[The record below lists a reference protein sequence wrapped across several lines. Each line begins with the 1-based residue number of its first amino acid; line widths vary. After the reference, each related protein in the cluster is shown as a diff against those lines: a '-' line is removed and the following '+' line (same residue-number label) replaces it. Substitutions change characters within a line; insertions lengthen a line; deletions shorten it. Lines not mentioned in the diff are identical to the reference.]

1 MYLEEIKFE
10 EIKNLDIED
19 IDKIVVEEGRWAI
32 IIIKECCKNIGLVGI
47 IKDKFFQIIIKEEFR
62 GRDYLRKIIDLIIT
76 EWNLNEL
83 YATIDRNN
91 LRSMRAFAKLDYGQ
105 VFEGKIPKNSVR
117 LKIK

>member
-10 EIKNLDIED
+10 EIKNLNIED
-19 IDKIVVEEGRWAI
+19 IDKIVVEDGRWAI
-32 IIIKECCKNIGLVGI
+32 INDDYKNIGLVGI
-47 IKDKFFQIIIKEEFR
+47 IKGKFLQIIINKEFR
-62 GRDYLRKIIDLIIT
+62 GKNYLKKIIDLIIT

-91 LRSMRAFAKLDYGQ
+91 LRSLKAFTKLDYGQ